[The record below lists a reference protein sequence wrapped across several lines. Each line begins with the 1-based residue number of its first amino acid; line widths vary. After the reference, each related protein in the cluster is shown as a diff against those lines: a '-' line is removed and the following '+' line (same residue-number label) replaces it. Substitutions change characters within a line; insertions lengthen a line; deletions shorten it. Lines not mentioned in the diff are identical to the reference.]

1 MAAYLSSETEKHNK
15 KKKKKKRLK
24 HKNNLSSIQFQMRKK
39 V

>member
-1 MAAYLSSETEKHNK
+1 MAAYLSSETEKHN
-15 KKKKKKRLK
+15 KKKKKRLK